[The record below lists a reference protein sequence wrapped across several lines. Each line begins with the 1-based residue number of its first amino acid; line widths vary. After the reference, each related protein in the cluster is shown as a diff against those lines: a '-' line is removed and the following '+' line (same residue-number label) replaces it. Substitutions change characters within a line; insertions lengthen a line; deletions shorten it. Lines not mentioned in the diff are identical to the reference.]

1 MSETHDSTSLQ
12 WVNSIAER
20 LKVAWFRQTSIAR
33 AVTELVWEYMGIH
46 ANIGNNLM
54 AALGNTKSAT
64 SEVLWVKNIVPP
76 IVTVPSMWSASNN
89 SSHEEP
95 KKAA

>member
-1 MSETHDSTSLQ
+1 MSETNDSTSQ

-46 ANIGNNLM
+46 SNIGNNLM
-54 AALGNTKSAT
+54 VALGNTKSAT

-76 IVTVPSMWSASNN
+76 ITTVSPMWPASNN
-89 SSHEEP
+89 SSHEEL